1 MALDRVAA
9 NNNTG
14 KNGPE
19 RQIFTFFI
27 EDMMFGLDVENV
39 LMLGQDISDIQ
50 RLPVEERGF
59 CGVTKYQ
66 GTIVPVLDFAHRLG
80 VASGMDVK
88 SELITTL
95 TEREKDHVE
104 WMNALE
110 VSIKTGAAFVK
121 ALNPDE
127 CAFGKWYNK
136 FETRDET
143 LQELLQVFDEPHRK
157 IHSLGEELLALRD
170 HDKIDEALER
180 LQHERATTLRRLRAL
195 FSRAREQIQGGMRQV
210 LLFVTLDGKTPR
222 YALIIDD
229 INDVINYMPS
239 ELQSSRSG
247 ALGLISQIENVIE
260 GIYARDDL
268 PDCLYF
274 DINKMTDLDEI
285 IKKAS

>member
-1 MALDRVAA
+1 MALNHVAA
-9 NNNTG
+9 NNNSG
-14 KNGPE
+14 KTGPE

-50 RLPVEERGF
+50 RLPIEERGF

-80 VASGMDVK
+80 IASGMDVK
-88 SELITTL
+88 AELITTL
-95 TEREKDHVE
+95 TDREKDHIE

-110 VSIKTGAAFVK
+110 VSIKTGSAFVK
-121 ALNPDE
+121 VLTPDE
-127 CAFGKWYNK
+127 CAFGKWYNTFK
-136 FETRDET
+136 TRDET
-143 LQELLQVFDEPHRK
+143 LQELLQAFDEPHRK

-170 HDKIDEALER
+170 NEKVDEALER
-180 LQHERATTLRRLRAL
+180 LQHERATTLRRLCAL
-195 FSRAREQIQGGMRQV
+195 FSRARDQIQGGMRQV

-222 YALIIDD
+222 YALMIDD

-247 ALGLISQIENVIE
+247 ALGLISQIEQVIE
-260 GIYARDDL
+260 GIYARDNT

-285 IKKAS
+285 MKKAS